1 MKKWLSIVG
10 IMFSIFFTTIVFAN
24 SNNVPEEVDY
34 NIKFGNTVV
43 ELPYPIFMHNDRLYI
58 PLRGMCDKLRIPLIW
73 DGNNREVNMNIFQK
87 DIPVSDKTLLKEG
100 GVLPDEETAL
110 AVGKIILEK
119 YIGKPLEYETDEKIY
134 YLSVT
139 YREDRNAWN
148 IQQFFDYKDGRH
160 WAASGIYLPNITL
173 NKNTGEVM
181 FINTY
186 SSIKR

>member
-1 MKKWLSIVG
+1 MI
-10 IMFSIFFTTIVFAN
+10 
-24 SNNVPEEVDY
+24 DY
-34 NIKFGNTVV
+34 
-43 ELPYPIFMHNDRLYI
+43 
-58 PLRGMCDKLRIPLIW
+58 
-73 DGNNREVNMNIFQK
+73 
-87 DIPVSDKTLLKEG
+87 TLLKEG